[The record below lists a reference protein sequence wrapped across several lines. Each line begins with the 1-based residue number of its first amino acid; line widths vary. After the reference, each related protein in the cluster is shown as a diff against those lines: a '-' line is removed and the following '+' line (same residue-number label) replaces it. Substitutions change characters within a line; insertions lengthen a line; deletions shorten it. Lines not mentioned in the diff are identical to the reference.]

1 MIKVNLLYDQSVQA
15 AAGAQESVGIDIG
28 RLKELLNVGP
38 GASGNIIFVV
48 VMLVVPLGVLTSWEQ
63 WNLHSLRA
71 RKSKAEAKVK
81 EVNAKLEKE
90 KKVLDSLKEFESKS
104 QAHKAKI
111 DFVRDLS
118 RQRLT
123 EIKALDTL
131 QDIIPAQVWLKS
143 FNCSGGKFRMNG
155 VALSEERLH
164 EFVGKLDNAP
174 LFQGVL
180 LEFFD
185 RSDSGKEQRT
195 SFRIKGHI
203 AEPVKAKNKAV

>member
-1 MIKVNLLYDQSVQA
+1 MIKVNLLYDQSVRA
-15 AAGAQESVGIDIG
+15 AAAQESVGLDVS

-71 RKSKAEAKVK
+71 RHGTAHDKAKAVEAQL
-81 EVNAKLEKE
+81 AE
-90 KKVLDSLKEFESKS
+90 KKAILDKLKEFETKS
-104 QAHKAKI
+104 QALKAKI
-111 DFVRDLS
+111 GFVRNLS
-118 RQRLT
+118 QHRLT

-143 FNCSGGKFRMNG
+143 FNCSDGKFRMNG

-164 EFVGKLDNAP
+164 EFVGKLDDVP

-195 SFRIKGHI
+195 SFRIKGRI
-203 AEPVKAKNKAV
+203 APPVKGQQEAA